1 MTSNRRIRTANFGGA
16 TVRCQKKPLRACP
29 GPPPDFFS
37 RFVPVKNGTETDRLA
52 PRQPAVHPLRRWLA
66 WAVLALAAFVCA
78 APLWQIAVLALE
90 PGATGERAA
99 WRMPAGLGAGNFV
112 QLLTTTDFP
121 RWLANSFLVAL
132 AVTAVGVVVSATAG
146 YTLSRFRFFGRLAV
160 LNSLLV
166 TQIFPATML
175 LLPIFLILVQLHL
188 INTFLGLILI
198 YAATVLPFC
207 IWQMKSFYDTIP
219 ESIEEAAAM
228 DGCSP
233 AEIFR
238 RVVLPVS
245 GQGLAVTALFSFA
258 AAWNEYVV
266 AAILMQDAEMF
277 TLPLGLRLL
286 HADSLAGQPGLFA
299 AGALLV
305 TVPMLALYLLL
316 SRFLV
321 ARVQDI
327 SIRH

>member
-1 MTSNRRIRTANFGGA
+1 M
-16 TVRCQKKPLRACP
+16 L
-29 GPPPDFFS
+29 
-37 RFVPVKNGTETDRLA
+37 
-52 PRQPAVHPLRRWLA
+52 PRQAVTYIILTLTV
-66 WAVLALAAFVCA
+66 VLAL

-90 PGATGERAA
+90 PSAPPGGAA
-99 WRMPAGLGAGNFV
+99 WRWPASIGLDNFSALV
-112 QLLTTTDFP
+112 TDTGFL

-132 AVTAVGVVVSATAG
+132 AVTAVGVVLSATAG
-146 YTLSRFRFFGRLAV
+146 YALSRFRFFGRLAV

-175 LLPIFLILVQLHL
+175 LLPIFLILVQFQL
-188 INTFLGLILI
+188 INTFFGLILI
-198 YAATVLPFC
+198 YLATVLPFC
-207 IWQMKSFYDTIP
+207 IWQMKNFYDTIP

-228 DGCSP
+228 DGCTP

-238 RVVLPVS
+238 RVVLPIS
-245 GQGLAVTALFSFA
+245 AQGLAVTALFSFA

-266 AAILMQDAEMF
+266 AAILMQDSELF

-286 HADSLAGQPGLFA
+286 HADSMAGQPGLFA

-305 TVPMLALYLLL
+305 TIPMLALYLLL

-327 SIRH
+327 TIRN

>member
-1 MTSNRRIRTANFGGA
+1 LLAPWPR
-16 TVRCQKKPLRACP
+16 L
-29 GPPPDFFS
+29 FS
-37 RFVPVKNGTETDRLA
+37 AQAKGPVKNEPIKQVPSA
-52 PRQPAVHPLRRWLA
+52 PRQAVTYLILA
-66 WAVLALAAFVCA
+66 LTVVLAL
-78 APLWQIAVLALE
+78 APLWQIAALALE
-90 PGATGERAA
+90 PVPPSEGAA
-99 WRMPAGLGAGNFV
+99 WRWPASVGLDNFTALV
-112 QLLTTTDFP
+112 TGTGFL
-121 RWLANSFLVAL
+121 RWLANSFIVAL
-132 AVTAVGVVVSATAG
+132 AVTAVGVMLSATAG
-146 YTLSRFRFFGRLAV
+146 YALSRFRFLGRLAV

-175 LLPIFLILVQLHL
+175 LLPIFLILVQFQL

-198 YAATVLPFC
+198 YLATVLPFC
-207 IWQMKSFYDTIP
+207 IWQMKNFYDTIP

-228 DGCSP
+228 DGCTP

-245 GQGLAVTALFSFA
+245 AQGLAVTALFSFA

-266 AAILMQDAEMF
+266 AAILMQDSELF

-286 HADSLAGQPGLFA
+286 HADSMAGQPGLFA
-299 AGALLV
+299 AGALIV

-321 ARVQDI
+321 ARVGDI
-327 SIRH
+327 AVRQ

>member
-1 MTSNRRIRTANFGGA
+1 MP
-16 TVRCQKKPLRACP
+16 VRPA
-29 GPPPDFFS
+29 S
-37 RFVPVKNGTETDRLA
+37 GTERP
-52 PRQPAVHPLRRWLA
+52 PRRRPAAWRWLA
-66 WAVLALAAFVCA
+66 WVALGLAALVCA
-78 APLWQIAVLALE
+78 APLWQIAVLAFE
-90 PGATGERAA
+90 PGATADRAA
-99 WRMPAGLGAGNFV
+99 WRLPSSLGAGNFV
-112 QLLTTTDFP
+112 QLLTGTGFL
-121 RWLANSFLVAL
+121 RWLANSFVVAL

-146 YTLSRFRFFGRLAV
+146 YALSRFRFFGRLA
-160 LNSLLV
+160 LLQSLLV

-175 LLPIFLILVQLHL
+175 LLPLFLILVQFRL
-188 INTFLGLILI
+188 INTFLGLILV
-198 YAATVLPFC
+198 YLATVLPFC

-228 DGCSP
+228 DGCPP

-245 GQGLAVTALFSFA
+245 GHALAVTALFSFA

-286 HADSLAGQPGLFA
+286 HADDLAGQPGLFA

-316 SRFLV
+316 SRFLL

-327 SIRH
+327 TIRH

>member
-1 MTSNRRIRTANFGGA
+1 MTTRRKDIPLALPERTWHRALPRKVFSYGFLAA
-16 TVRCQKKPLRACP
+16 TVL
-29 GPPPDFFS
+29 
-37 RFVPVKNGTETDRLA
+37 
-52 PRQPAVHPLRRWLA
+52 
-66 WAVLALAAFVCA
+66 LAL
-78 APLWQIAVLALE
+78 APLWQISVLALE
-90 PGATGERAA
+90 PVGSGNTAA
-99 WRMPAGLGAGNFV
+99 WRWPASLNLDNFFL
-112 QLLTTTDFP
+112 LLTGTDFL
-121 RWLANSFLVAL
+121 RWLGNSLIVAL
-132 AVTAVGVVVSATAG
+132 AVTVVGVVLSATAG
-146 YTLSRFRFFGRLAV
+146 YAISRFRFFGRLVV

-175 LLPIFLILVQLHL
+175 LLPIFLILVRLQL
-188 INTFLGLILI
+188 INTFLGLTLI
-198 YAATVLPFC
+198 YVATVLPFC
-207 IWQMKSFYDTIP
+207 IWQMKNFYDTVP

-233 AEIFR
+233 AETFR

-245 GQGLAVTALFSFA
+245 APGLAVTALFSFA

-266 AAILMQDAEMF
+266 AAILMQDSELF

-286 HADSLAGQPGLFA
+286 HADSMAGQSGLFA

-305 TVPMLALYLLL
+305 TLPMLALYLLL

-327 SIRH
+327 TIRS

>member
-1 MTSNRRIRTANFGGA
+1 MRTAPGPNSPVTGHLAWYDALPRRILTYLF
-16 TVRCQKKPLRACP
+16 
-29 GPPPDFFS
+29 
-37 RFVPVKNGTETDRLA
+37 
-52 PRQPAVHPLRRWLA
+52 
-66 WAVLALAAFVCA
+66 LALTILLCL
-78 APLWQIAVLALE
+78 APLWQITVLALE
-90 PGATGERAA
+90 PSGTTPGAA
-99 WRMPAGLGAGNFV
+99 WRLPASVSADNFL
-112 QLLTTTDFP
+112 QLLTGTGFA
-121 RWLANSFLVAL
+121 RWLANSFIVAL
-132 AVTAVGVVVSATAG
+132 AVTAVGVVLSATAG
-146 YTLSRFRFFGRLAV
+146 YALSRFRFFGRLAV

-175 LLPIFLILVQLHL
+175 LLPIFLLLVQFKL

-198 YAATVLPFC
+198 YLATVLPFC

-245 GQGLAVTALFSFA
+245 AQGLAVTALFSFA

-266 AAILMQDAEMF
+266 AAILLQDAGLF

-286 HADSLAGQPGLFA
+286 HADSMAGQPGLFA

-305 TVPMLALYLLL
+305 TIPMLALYLTL

-321 ARVQDI
+321 ARVHDI
-327 SIRH
+327 TIRH